1 MQRPHQAARDVEQWA
16 TTEGFGAVRLHA
28 RDRVVVPAL
37 TPLSV
42 HVHVHVC
49 VCVCACVCV
58 CVCVCVGVRSELAA
72 TPLTTVRSSFLSSST
87 ACSSFAPYARAASS
101 LPPRAH
107 ATTVRASSV
116 LGHIVGP
123 GGDVVR
129 FACVLVVR

>member
-42 HVHVHVC
+42 HVHVCVRVRVC
-49 VCVCACVCV
+49 VCVCG
-58 CVCVCVGVRSELAA
+58 GVRSELAA

-87 ACSSFAPYARAASS
+87 ACSSFAPYARAAFS
-101 LPPRAH
+101 LLPRTH

-116 LGHIVGP
+116 LGHLVGP